1 MEKYIGNGVIIY
13 TDGGSYKSN
22 PGPFGSGLHIVKF
35 NNEENNKKLPISNLE
50 ISTKGYCLP
59 DEIEK
64 EEIQK
69 DNKKVIVNTLF
80 PNCNSKND
88 FIEVLLKNSKKY
100 KVNVI
105 NFIDYC
111 YSSPFA
117 GTNSQAELT
126 ALKQALLYIIK
137 NKPDCSIIYSDSEY
151 SIKGFTNYLDK
162 WISAKFINST
172 GKPVANKELWLEL
185 NELKQKLI
193 SERIAFTIRWL
204 NGHKEYSGN
213 KSSESSIENSFAD
226 RMASIGASISNN
238 IINGFNDENEFFIEY
253 TEEDLKEESKYKIH
267 PLLINK
273 RIYIPYNGR
282 VDNKTYY
289 LGNPG
294 EDDDEHTGRPN
305 PDAQIGIVHLEEPN
319 EVIQMIEDK
328 QVQWMKKHYGHYN
341 NLFSISLDKVSNSKS
356 YSLLSKYKDK
366 FIACPKG
373 VPNLE
378 TIDNIPLTT
387 VFDPPFLF
395 TNNIKELGIL
405 ELTLNGIKERS
416 NNLKIKDIT
425 DLLYDTKE
433 YNVKESYF
441 NYTGNLLLGKSLK
454 KEINNN
460 FKSFKVNMEFTNGNK
475 DITLVLGID
484 LPKRN
489 QLKGI
494 DDKYPLVKLISWNN
508 TGDMQNYAVL
518 IVLHQ
523 LINNELISTGYGI
536 WRGFNSNILII

>member
-35 NNEENNKKLPISNLE
+35 NNEESKVRIPNSNLE
-50 ISTKGYCLP
+50 VSTRGYCLP

-69 DNKKVIVNTLF
+69 DDKKVIVNTLF
-80 PNCNSKND
+80 PNCNNKND
-88 FIEVLLKNSKKY
+88 FIEVLLKDTKKY

-105 NFIDYC
+105 SFIDYC
-111 YSSPFA
+111 YSSPFI
-117 GTNSQAELT
+117 GTSNQAELT

-151 SIKGFTNYLDK
+151 TIKGFTEYLDK
-162 WISAKFINST
+162 WIKANFVNST

-193 SERIAFTIRWL
+193 NERIAFTIRWI
-204 NGHKEYSGN
+204 NGHKEYAGF
-213 KSSESSIENSFAD
+213 KSSESSVENSFAD

-238 IINGFNDENEFFIEY
+238 IINGFNDSNEFFIEY
-253 TEEDLKEESKYKIH
+253 TIDDLKEESKNKIH

-282 VDNKTYY
+282 INNKTYY

-305 PDAQIGIVHLEEPN
+305 PDAQIGIVYLDEPN
-319 EVIQMIEDK
+319 EVIKMIEDN
-328 QVQWMKKHYGHYN
+328 QLRWMEKFYGHFN

-395 TNNIKELGIL
+395 SNNIRELGLL
-405 ELTLNGIKERS
+405 EMTLSAVKERS
-416 NNLKIKDIT
+416 NSLKIKDIT

-433 YNVKESYF
+433 YNIKESYF
-441 NYTGNLLLGKSLK
+441 NYTGNTLVGKSLK
-454 KEINNN
+454 KELTNN
-460 FKSFKVNMEFTNGNK
+460 FKSFKVNMEFVNGN
-475 DITLVLGID
+475 ITLVLGTD

-494 DDKYPLVKLISWNN
+494 DDKYPLVKLISWND
-508 TGDMQNYAVL
+508 TGDMHNYAVL
-518 IVLHQ
+518 IILHE
-523 LINNELISTGYGI
+523 LVDKELISTGYGI